1 MERFI
6 KKEDLPNSLWCKDR
20 KIIKLP
26 NLLVEKWKLL
36 LEDNNLS
43 ELATKKADKGF
54 IGGISKEET
63 DKHLAWRY
71 NGSCGRVILSLL
83 DPKNQLSKVSDAYAE
98 IFAGQ
103 RVFLADLPSGSGA
116 AVISIL
122 TTLAELRT
130 QSVLPRIPLDISI
143 VAGEISES
151 ARSYLKKQLDELI
164 EPLKEQ
170 AISFEYTILHW
181 DVLDRINNADLIRQ
195 ITIRSQNCDSRLLV
209 VSNFSGLLEGNSK
222 WKEAEKQI
230 SEIFIHSRDQLSAAI
245 WIEPQK
251 NNVLDHFFPRMST
264 WFKQLFKPILTF
276 VGGESEE
283 NEPYGLADIKCEQ
296 PIKDGTFPIRLTIAR
311 FDLPL
316 D

>member
-6 KKEDLPNSLWCKDR
+6 KKEELPESLWCNER
-20 KIIKLP
+20 NIIKLP
-26 NLLVEKWKLL
+26 DLLVQKWKVL
-36 LEDNNLS
+36 LEQNDLTD
-43 ELATKKADKGF
+43 LAKQKAEQGF

-83 DPKNQLSKVSDAYAE
+83 DPNHKLSKVSDAYAE

-103 RVFLADLPSGSGA
+103 KVFFADLPSGSGA

-122 TTLAELRT
+122 TTLAELRDHNI
-130 QSVLPRIPLDISI
+130 LPRIPLEISI

-151 ARSYLKKQLDELI
+151 ARDYLNQQLDELVTL
-164 EPLKEQ
+164 LKDQ
-170 AISFEYTILHW
+170 AISIEYTILNW

-195 ITIRSQNCDSRLLV
+195 ITLKSQNCDSRLIV
-209 VSNFSGLLEGNSK
+209 ISNFSGLLEGNSK
-222 WKEAEKQI
+222 WTEAEKQF
-230 SEIFIHSRDQLSAAI
+230 SEIFIHSRDKVSAVI

-251 NNVLDHFFPRMST
+251 NNVLKQFFPRIGS
-264 WFKQLFKPILTF
+264 WFKQLFKPILIL
-276 VGGESEE
+276 VSGEAKEE
-283 NEPYGLADIKCEQ
+283 EPYGLADIKCEQ
-296 PIKDGTFPIRLTIAR
+296 PIKEGTFPVRLTIAR